1 MHAHRPRRW
10 PLVLI
15 AAPAAVAIWSGWV
28 GLGAM
33 CGFGLVEPLPGIA
46 AWHLNTA
53 ITLPV
58 GIEAYGAYA
67 LGAWLTPAAVPAR
80 AQTFARRSAV
90 GALMLGMTGQVIYH
104 LLAAAHAT
112 RAPWPVV
119 VLVACLPVVT
129 LGFGAALTHLLRG
142 PAVPA
147 GEPDR
152 SGNRSESAAGTGTN
166 PGPGTGTDDPAQTGP
181 GEDVRTGTAE
191 DGEPVRD
198 TTPDRSARTT
208 PNRNA
213 NRSGRKPA
221 NRSGSPVSDEAAER
235 EFAAE
240 IATGQVPSL
249 YQIRTR
255 LHVGNERA
263 KALRQHI
270 ARQALTT

>member
-1 MHAHRPRRW
+1 MTGHTARRW

-15 AAPAAVAIWSGWV
+15 AAPAAVAVWSGWV
-28 GLGAM
+28 GLGQM
-33 CGFGLVEPLPGIA
+33 CGFGLVTPLPGIV

-58 GIEAYGAYA
+58 GVEAYGAYA
-67 LGAWLTPAAVPAR
+67 LGAWLAPAGVPAAAR
-80 AQTFARRSAV
+80 TFARRSAV
-90 GALMLGMTGQVIYH
+90 GALLLGMTGQVIYH
-104 LLAAAHAT
+104 LLAAARAH

-142 PAVPA
+142 PVRADDA
-147 GEPDR
+147 DLSTDR
-152 SGNRSESAAGTGTN
+152 SGNAAGTGTGTE
-166 PGPGTGTDDPAQTGP
+166 PPAGTSGTAGTGPQTSG
-181 GEDVRTGTAE
+181 RTGTE
-191 DGEPVRD
+191 DGGEPVRG
-198 TTPDRSARTT
+198 TRPDRFARKPPDRTANRPAGKK
-208 PNRNA
+208 PNRN
-213 NRSGRKPA
+213 
-221 NRSGSPVSDEAAER
+221 GSPVSGEAAER

-240 IATGQVPSL
+240 IASGQVASL

>member
-28 GLGAM
+28 GRGAM
-33 CGFGLVEPLPGIA
+33 CGFGLVEPLPGIV

-80 AQTFARRSAV
+80 AQTFARRSAI
-90 GALMLGMTGQVIYH
+90 GALVLGMTGQVIFH

-129 LGFGAALTHLLRG
+129 LGFGAALTHLLR
-142 PAVPA
+142 A
-147 GEPDR
+147 
-152 SGNRSESAAGTGTN
+152 
-166 PGPGTGTDDPAQTGP
+166 P
-181 GEDVRTGTAE
+181 GEHPGSAPATAPGERTRPAPGSAPAAALAPAPGLLPGSAPESTREAL
-191 DGEPVRD
+191 P
-198 TTPDRSARTT
+198 ARTRT
-208 PNRNA
+208 RTRPA
-213 NRSGRKPA
+213 PGKRSQA
-221 NRSGSPVSDEAAER
+221 APVTVEDAER
-235 EFAAE
+235 EFAAVL
-240 IATGQVPSL
+240 ASGAVPS
-249 YQIRTR
+249 IREIR
-255 LHVGNERA
+255 SALHVGQARGRQLHDHLA
-263 KALRQHI
+263 AL
-270 ARQALTT
+270 ATTAP